1 MRFRAILE
9 LNGKT
14 ATGMQVPDAIVTALG
29 SGARPPIRVTLN
41 GYTYRTTV
49 ARMGGR
55 FLIGVNAGV
64 RQQAGVAAGDE
75 LEVEL
80 ELDTAPREV
89 TVPSDLA
96 SALAADEGA
105 GRSFEKLSYSNQRQI
120 ALALEGAKTAE
131 TRQRRLEQAVKT
143 LRRPAN

>member
-1 MRFRAILE
+1 MRFRAVLE

-14 ATGMQVPDAIVTALG
+14 ATGMQVSDAMVAALG
-29 SGARPPIRVTLN
+29 AGSRPPVRVTLN

-80 ELDTAPREV
+80 ELDSAPREV
-89 TVPSDLA
+89 LVPPDLA
-96 SALAADEGA
+96 SALAADDSA
-105 GRSFEKLSYSNQRQI
+105 GTSFEKLSYTNKRQI
-120 ALALEGAKTAE
+120 VHSLEGAKTAE
-131 TRQRRLEQAVKT
+131 TRQRRLAQALET
-143 LRRPAN
+143 LRRPAG